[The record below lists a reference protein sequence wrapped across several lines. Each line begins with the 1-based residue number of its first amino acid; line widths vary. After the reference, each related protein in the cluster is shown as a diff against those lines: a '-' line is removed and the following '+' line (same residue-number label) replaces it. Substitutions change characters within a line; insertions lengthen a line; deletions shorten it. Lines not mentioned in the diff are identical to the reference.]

1 MQPPVSSVPRI
12 EYVDNVKAI
21 AMVLVVVGHA
31 PGLNP
36 FVMNFIYAFHMPV
49 FFFLSGLLLSEQ
61 KLALPLRRFIVLQVR
76 GLGIPYLFFFL
87 LSYLYW
93 LPTHR
98 LAAAAKTLGPMAW
111 WEPLLG
117 LLMGNQH
124 AWVVNAV
131 LWFFLC
137 LFMTTCIYF
146 IAKRFFSA
154 GLLALVFSLQGIV
167 FALFYVPSWPRWPWA
182 LDSTLIALGF
192 YAAGHFARAY
202 YPQLAQLSRPRAAIL
217 VLVLGLVL
225 LAGTALNGKVDL
237 NSLVL
242 GNLLFLYFVNAY
254 IGIVGLWLIGMLM
267 PSKPVLTWI
276 ANHTIIIFPTH
287 LLLYSLFTGIAVI
300 VLGWPHNFK
309 ESSWIWAVVFPA
321 LALGLSYPI
330 SIFLGRCC
338 PILFGNRGPNA
349 NTRDSA
355 STIAPRRAARD
366 FTR

>member
-76 GLGIPYLFFFL
+76 SLGIPYLFFFL

-146 IAKRFFSA
+146 IAKRFFST
-154 GLLALVFSLQGIV
+154 GFLALVFSSLGIV
-167 FALFYVPSWPRWPWA
+167 FALFYVPSWPRWLWT

-237 NSLVL
+237 NSLVF
-242 GNLLFLYFVNAY
+242 GNLPFLYFVNAY

-309 ESSWIWAVVFPA
+309 ESSWIWAVIFPI
-321 LALGLSYPI
+321 LALSLSYPI
-330 SIFLGRCC
+330 ALILGRCC

-349 NTRDSA
+349 NPRDNS
-355 STIAPRRAARD
+355 STHAVAQRG